1 MAVHA
6 SFGTAFSMT
15 DAYQKAGEFLYSGT
29 LTVGNPDLDPEK
41 SRTLD
46 AGLTFS
52 RPELGVNFDF
62 TYFYTWNDDLIVAD
76 KSTKRSRMPIKQ
88 KKVEWKLWLLMTSA
102 VCSIV
107 TLL

>member
-1 MAVHA
+1 M
-6 SFGTAFSMT
+6 
-15 DAYQKAGEFLYSGT
+15 YSGT

-62 TYFYTWNDDLIVAD
+62 TYFYTWNDDLIVEEAWTDEESGQKYKTFKNAD
-76 KSTKRSRMPIKQ
+76 K
-88 KKVEWKLWLLMTSA
+88 KKWNGNYGFL
-102 VCSIV
+102 
-107 TLL
+107 

>member
-1 MAVHA
+1 
-6 SFGTAFSMT
+6 MT

-62 TYFYTWNDDLIVAD
+62 TYFYTWNDDLIVEEAWTD
-76 KSTKRSRMPIKQ
+76 EESGQSTKRSRMPIKQ